1 VAMNDGDTG
10 ARVGIDAGKESHWAH
25 MLDASGIRLLSRKVE
40 NDEAQLVA
48 LIEEVLSL
56 AQNVVWAIDQP
67 GGSAALLLALLWERG
82 QRVVYVPGLTVER
95 ARDAYRGESKT
106 DAKDAHVT

>member
-1 VAMNDGDTG
+1 MNDGPTG
-10 ARVGIDAGKESHWAH
+10 GSWVGIDVGKESHWAH
-25 MLDASGIRLLSRKVE
+25 MLDASGIQLLSRKVE

-56 AQNVVWAIDQP
+56 AQNVVFWAIDQP